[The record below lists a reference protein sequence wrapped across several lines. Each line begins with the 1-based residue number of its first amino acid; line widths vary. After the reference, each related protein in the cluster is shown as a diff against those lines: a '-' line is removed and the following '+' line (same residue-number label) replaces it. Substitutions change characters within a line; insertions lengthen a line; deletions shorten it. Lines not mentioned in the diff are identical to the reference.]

1 MSKYVITGWAVIV
14 AAFIA
19 VVVMAQN
26 SDAPQLP
33 VATTI
38 GANDSFV
45 VVSPNGQRFRITLA
59 ALQAQFAFS
68 AINTNVVVYGAV
80 TNTLSITNGLIV
92 KIQ

>member
-1 MSKYVITGWAVIV
+1 MKKYVIGSWIMVM

-26 SDAPQLP
+26 SDVPQLP
-33 VATTI
+33 VAVTI
-38 GANDSFV
+38 GANDSFI

-68 AINTNVVVYGAV
+68 AVNTNIVYGAG